1 MHVLLIQPS
10 QFRDHVS
17 LLYGN
22 MATIEQPPMGLA
34 MLGAALLKAD
44 FEVDILDVDARRA
57 TVDEITAVIDRQGT
71 KLVGLSVTTPIFKNA
86 LHLCEQL
93 KTRRPEV
100 KTCLGGYHPSMEP
113 VACVQP
119 DGVDY
124 VVKGEGERT
133 IVELAR
139 AVEAGPTPERLRAID
154 GLYFKDQGKIMA
166 NRQRALIADLD
177 CLPFSARHLF
187 DRQRYSYPDAKYTPA
202 FPLYTS
208 RGCPGR
214 CSFCLQQ
221 HVTGRK
227 LRVRSAKNVADEVGS
242 LISDFGARELHVW
255 DDMFTCNKRRVFEIR
270 DEFQRRGFKIAVA
283 FTAGIR
289 VDTVSP
295 EVLQAM
301 REMGGYAVA
310 FGVESGDQEILDRAH
325 KGITLDEVRR
335 AVALAKGLGFET
347 WCFFMLGLMGETAQT
362 IEKTIAFAQ
371 ELDPDV
377 AKFHILKPYPGSEIH
392 EQMKAAGLI
401 LDFEVENYGIHTYPV
416 HRTEALSAEQIYR
429 YQQQAYRRFYLRP
442 SMIAKHLRR
451 LNSWTRCRNNVS
463 AAAGVLRL
471 AFSRQ
476 GGRDRDRSSSG
487 NSAKPRAS

>member
-17 LLYGN
+17 LLYGS

-34 MLGAALLKAD
+34 MLGAALLEAD
-44 FEVDILDVDARRA
+44 YEVDIFDVDAQRA
-57 TVDEITAVIDRQGT
+57 TVDEITAAIDRRGT

-86 LHLCEQL
+86 LHLCDQL
-93 KTRRPEV
+93 KARRPEV

-113 VACVQP
+113 VVCLQA

-139 AVEAGPTPERLRAID
+139 AVDAGPTPERLRAVD
-154 GLYFKDQGKIMA
+154 GLYFKDQGKIIS

-177 CLPFSARHLF
+177 SLPFAARHLF

-227 LRVRSAKNVADEVGS
+227 LRIRSAKNVADEVGS
-242 LISDFGARELHVW
+242 LISDFGAARDPRLGRHVHLQQETSVR
-255 DDMFTCNKRRVFEIR
+255 DPGRVPAAR
-270 DEFQRRGFKIAVA
+270 FQDRRGLHG
-283 FTAGIR
+283 GIR

-301 REMGGYAVA
+301 RENGRLCRGLRR
-310 FGVESGDQEILDRAH
+310 G
-325 KGITLDEVRR
+325 VRR
-335 AVALAKGLGFET
+335 
-347 WCFFMLGLMGETAQT
+347 
-362 IEKTIAFAQ
+362 
-371 ELDPDV
+371 
-377 AKFHILKPYPGSEIH
+377 PG
-392 EQMKAAGLI
+392 
-401 LDFEVENYGIHTYPV
+401 D
-416 HRTEALSAEQIYR
+416 
-429 YQQQAYRRFYLRP
+429 
-442 SMIAKHLRR
+442 
-451 LNSWTRCRNNVS
+451 
-463 AAAGVLRL
+463 
-471 AFSRQ
+471 SR
-476 GGRDRDRSSSG
+476 SG
-487 NSAKPRAS
+487 S